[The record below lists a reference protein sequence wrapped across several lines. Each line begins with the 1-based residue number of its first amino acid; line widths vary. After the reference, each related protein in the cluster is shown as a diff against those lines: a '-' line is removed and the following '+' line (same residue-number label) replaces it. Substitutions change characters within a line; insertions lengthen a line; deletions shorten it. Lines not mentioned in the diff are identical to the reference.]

1 MTDAD
6 FAPFATSL
14 GIAAETLDAP
24 ISELRIRGYFDALRD
39 LPLEQVVLAL
49 KQSMRD
55 ATWSKLPVP
64 GEIRQRIEGSTD
76 DAAALA
82 WASVQQAIRRIGRYS
97 SPRAALGE
105 SGYAAMLATWGDWQ
119 AACDMETEGA
129 AVASARKSFVAAYAA
144 QERRTQQETLLGLG
158 SGDRAAQGRLG
169 PSVAD
174 VGGLI
179 KVMR

>member
-6 FAPFATSL
+6 FAPFVTSL
-14 GIAAETLDAP
+14 GVAAEIFDVAL
-24 ISELRIRGYFDALRD
+24 SELRMRAYFEALRD
-39 LPLEQVVLAL
+39 LPLEQVLLAL

-55 ATWSKLPVP
+55 AEWLPKP
-64 GEIRQRIEGSTD
+64 AEIRQRITGSTD

-82 WASVQQAIRRIGRYS
+82 WAAVQQAIRKVGRYS
-97 SPRAALGE
+97 SPRQSLGE
-105 SGYAAMLATWGDWQ
+105 AAYAAMQAAFGDWQ

-144 QERRTQQETLLGLG
+144 QTRRTQQEALLGLG
-158 SGDRAAQGRLG
+158 EGERAPQGRLE

>member
-1 MTDAD
+1 MTDAE
-6 FAPFATSL
+6 FPTFVTSL
-14 GIAAETLDAP
+14 GVAAEVFDVA
-24 ISELRIRGYFDALRD
+24 ISELRFRAYFDALRD
-39 LPLEQVVLAL
+39 LPLDQVLLAL

-55 ATWSKLPVP
+55 AQWLPKP
-64 GEIRQRIEGSTD
+64 AEIRQRIEGSTD

-105 SGYAAMLATWGDWQ
+105 SGYAAMLATFGDWQ

-129 AVASARKSFVAAYAA
+129 AVASARKSFVAAFSA
-144 QERRTQQETLLGLG
+144 QQRRTQQDALLGLG
-158 SGDRAAQGRLG
+158 SGERAAQGRLG
-169 PSVAD
+169 SSVAD
-174 VGGLI
+174 VAGMI

>member
-6 FAPFATSL
+6 FPAFATSL
-14 GIAAETLDAP
+14 GVAAETLDAP
-24 ISELRIRGYFDALRD
+24 ISELRIRGYFEALRD

-55 ATWSKLPVP
+55 AEWLPKP
-64 GEIRQRIEGSTD
+64 AEIRQRITGSTD

-82 WASVQQAIRRIGRYS
+82 WAAVQQAIRKVGRYN
-97 SPRAALGE
+97 SPRQTLGDAA
-105 SGYAAMLATWGDWQ
+105 YAAMQAAFGDWQ

-144 QERRTQQETLLGLG
+144 QTRRAQQEALLGLG
-158 SGDRAAQGRLG
+158 EGERGPQGRLG

-179 KVMR
+179 KVMQ